1 VKVFV
6 TGGTGFIGTRVADML
21 LERGDQVA
29 ALVRSEAAA
38 EKMRRR
44 GALPVIGNITD
55 RLSMVDAMRG
65 SDVVF
70 HIAGWYKIGSRQQEE
85 AETINVEGTRQ
96 VLELAVELGVPRIV
110 YTSTI
115 AVFGDT
121 RGQMVDESY
130 RPPAGQPFLTE
141 YDRTKWKAHYEIAE
155 PLIQRGAPII
165 IVMPGGVYGP
175 GDPSLVGEILRWY
188 LRGWLPLLPGPHTTL
203 TFAHVDDIA
212 RGHLLAAE
220 QGKPGEAYIMAGPP
234 LTLRELTQ
242 MAAELT
248 HRPAPRG
255 EVPRSLL
262 QPFAPL
268 MAHVARYLPGP
279 NMLSRDAIAIL
290 DVTYIASP
298 AKAQAE
304 LGWDVRAVRKGLA
317 ETLDWLI
324 GQTPAPLLA
333 PARRK
338 QAAGL
343 ALLAGVLGLA
353 AWLLTRRRS

>member
-1 VKVFV
+1 LKAFV
-6 TGGTGFIGTRVADML
+6 TGGTGFIGTRVVDML

-44 GALPVIGNITD
+44 GALPVIGNIMD
-55 RLSMVDAMRG
+55 QSSMVDAMRG
-65 SDVVF
+65 SDAVF

-121 RGQMVDESY
+121 RGQLVDESY

-188 LRGWLPLLPGPHTTL
+188 LRGWLPLLPGADTTL

-220 QGKPGEAYIMAGPP
+220 RGKPGEAYILAGLP
-234 LTLRELTQ
+234 LTMRELTQ
-242 MAAELT
+242 MASVLT
-248 HRPAPRG
+248 GRPAPRG
-255 EVPRSLL
+255 EIPRSLL
-262 QPFAPL
+262 QPLAPL
-268 MAHVARYLPGP
+268 MAQLARYLPVPGI
-279 NMLSRDAIAIL
+279 LSRDAIAIL

-298 AKAQAE
+298 AKAQSE
-304 LGWDVRAVRKGLA
+304 LGWEVRGVREGLA
-317 ETLDWLI
+317 ETLDWMM
-324 GQTPAPLLA
+324 GQTSAPLISA
-333 PARRK
+333 SQRK

-343 ALLAGVLGLA
+343 ALLAGMLGLA
-353 AWLLTRRRS
+353 VWLLTRRRS